1 MVRLLHARANRFLP
15 DQAGLWYTG
24 ARFNADLS
32 QGAIMQRVEH
42 VYEVAEDII
51 QVQLPLPFALKSVNC
66 YLLRGNNGW
75 TILDSGLNMP
85 AGQAAWQAAF
95 ARLNINPGDIQQIIL
110 THFHP
115 DHYGMA
121 GWLQHLCQEH
131 ATGHTPEVRM
141 SPREAELARRVWGFA
156 GGEPEP
162 TVLFFRACGVPEPLT
177 QAMARGIAHLRAM
190 THPHPTL
197 HTLATDTT
205 LPIGRRSFVLLHC
218 PGHSDDQIILYDPA
232 DRLVL
237 CGDHVLATI
246 SPHIGTWPE
255 SEPDPLGRYLASL
268 GTLATL
274 DVRLALPGHG
284 PLIDNWQRRL
294 SELAQHHTERLEV
307 MRTLARDGATAYE
320 VCTGVFDVNRLSPH
334 EMRFAIAETL
344 SHLELLVQQGL
355 LHRDSQ
361 ATPPRYIGTG

>member
-1 MVRLLHARANRFLP
+1 
-15 DQAGLWYTG
+15 
-24 ARFNADLS
+24 
-32 QGAIMQRVEH
+32 MQRTEH

-51 QVQLPLPFALKSVNC
+51 QVQLPLPFALRSVNC

-75 TILDSGLNMP
+75 TILDSGLNLP

-95 ARLNINPGDIQQIIL
+95 AALNINPGDIQQIML

-121 GWLQHLCQEH
+121 GWLQRLCQEH
-131 ATGHTPEVRM
+131 GSGQTPEVWM
-141 SPREAELARRVWGFA
+141 SPREAELAHKVWGFR
-156 GGEPEP
+156 GDQPEP
-162 TVLFFRACGVPEPLT
+162 TALFFRACGVPEPLT
-177 QAMARGIAHLRAM
+177 LAMAEGIAHLRSM
-190 THPHPTL
+190 TRPHPMLQMLTADARL
-197 HTLATDTT
+197 R
-205 LPIGRRSFVLLHC
+205 IGRRSFVTLHC
-218 PGHSDDQIILYDPA
+218 PGHSDDQIILYDPT

-237 CGDHVLATI
+237 CGDHVLGKI

-268 GTLATL
+268 RTLATL

-284 PLIDNWQRRL
+284 PLINNWSRRL
-294 SELAQHHTERLEV
+294 IELEQHHAERLEL
-307 MRTLARDGATAYE
+307 MRTVAGDGATAYE
-320 VCTGVFDVNRLSPH
+320 VCTRVFDVTRLSPH

-355 LHRDSQ
+355 LQRDSQ
-361 ATPPRYIGTG
+361 VTPPRYTRTV